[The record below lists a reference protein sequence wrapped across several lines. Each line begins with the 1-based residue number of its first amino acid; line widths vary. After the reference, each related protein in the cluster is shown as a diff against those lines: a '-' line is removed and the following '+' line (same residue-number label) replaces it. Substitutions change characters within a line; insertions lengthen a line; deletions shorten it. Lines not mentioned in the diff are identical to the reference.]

1 MILEINDEKE
11 KIKIIYD
18 NILIVFTKEVNKVSK
33 YILEIEIE
41 LNNQTNKLNNLV
53 SKAENSFQQYELLN
67 YEIGTIKKL
76 LLEVAGKITQKLLN
90 DILLIKNPNEA
101 IYLLIMIFYKIIK
114 SIDNNEKI
122 NNNNIKWE
130 ILQKKCTYSA
140 FNQYISLISKFF
152 HNGLNKED
160 LDEAMPFL
168 VNYEKLE
175 EILKKFG
182 NEYLI
187 ILEFI
192 KINIDYNIKL
202 NIIQN
207 LYNGNLNKN
216 NKINALQ
223 NEVNNLN
230 SLLEK
235 SKELFGEME
244 KELTILKFINLKM
257 KNWTK
262 NNKIFALNII
272 IKYNLHKQYNIIY
285 EFSQT
290 SEKEKYVIKLH
301 SEFKM
306 RENFLNNLF
315 ENKDKFNNGLNQKI
329 PQSTINYLFNNEK
342 NKYLLSLENQT
353 KNKKNKLKH
362 YKLNFLISQNFTKI
376 NNSLSS
382 RENYGDGSS
391 ETNNTQ
397 SKSRIKVPSSINMT
411 QIKNQ
416 NISAEKTTGRTKN
429 EKDNFKL
436 NNIIETSTLFKDD
449 EKIKY
454 NNFTERKNKNNK
466 SEHTLILEN
475 NEIDVNCFYCYKSS
489 I

>member
-1 MILEINDEKE
+1 MFLEINDLKE
-11 KIKIIYD
+11 KIKIIFD

-53 SKAENSFQQYELLN
+53 NKAENSFQQYELLN

-114 SIDNNEKI
+114 SIDNNDKI

-130 ILQKKCTYSA
+130 ILQKKCTYSS
-140 FNQYISLISKFF
+140 FNQYISLISEFF

-207 LYNGNLNKN
+207 LYHGSLNKN
-216 NKINALQ
+216 NKINYLQ

-230 SLLEK
+230 SLLDK
-235 SKELFGEME
+235 SKELFNEMD
-244 KELTILKFINLKM
+244 KELTILKFLNIKM

-272 IKYNLHKQYNIIY
+272 TKYNLHEQYNIIY

-290 SEKEKYVIKLH
+290 SEKEKYIIKLK
-301 SEFKM
+301 SEFKI
-306 RENFLNNLF
+306 RDNFLNNLF
-315 ENKDKFNNGLNQKI
+315 ENKDKFSNGLNQKI

-342 NKYLLSLENQT
+342 NKYLLSLDNQT
-353 KNKKNKLKH
+353 KKKKNKLK
-362 YKLNFLISQNFTKI
+362 YYELNLLI
-376 NNSLSS
+376 
-382 RENYGDGSS
+382 
-391 ETNNTQ
+391 
-397 SKSRIKVPSSINMT
+397 RIKAPSSINMA

-416 NISAEKTTGRTKN
+416 NISTEETTGKTKN
-429 EKDNFKL
+429 EKDIYKL
-436 NNIIETSTLFKDD
+436 NNINNNIIETGQILYND
-449 EKIKY
+449 EKIKL
-454 NNFTERKNKNNK
+454 NHFTEHKNKNNK

-475 NEIDVNCFYCYKSS
+475 NEIDLNCLYCYKFSN
-489 I
+489 

>member
-1 MILEINDEKE
+1 MFLEINDLKE
-11 KIKIIYD
+11 KIKIIFD

-53 SKAENSFQQYELLN
+53 NKAENSFQQYELLN

-114 SIDNNEKI
+114 SIDNNDKI

-130 ILQKKCTYSA
+130 ILQKKCTYSS
-140 FNQYISLISKFF
+140 FNQYISLISEFF

-207 LYNGNLNKN
+207 LYHGSLNKN
-216 NKINALQ
+216 NKINYLQ

-230 SLLEK
+230 SLLDK
-235 SKELFGEME
+235 YKELFNEME
-244 KELTILKFINLKM
+244 KELTILKFLNIKM

-272 IKYNLHKQYNIIY
+272 TKYNLHEQYNIIY

-290 SEKEKYVIKLH
+290 SEKEKYIIKLK
-301 SEFKM
+301 SEFKI
-306 RENFLNNLF
+306 RDNFLNNLF
-315 ENKDKFNNGLNQKI
+315 ENKDKFNIVLNQKI
-329 PQSTINYLFNNEK
+329 PE
-342 NKYLLSLENQT
+342 
-353 KNKKNKLKH
+353 
-362 YKLNFLISQNFTKI
+362 
-376 NNSLSS
+376 
-382 RENYGDGSS
+382 
-391 ETNNTQ
+391 
-397 SKSRIKVPSSINMT
+397 
-411 QIKNQ
+411 
-416 NISAEKTTGRTKN
+416 
-429 EKDNFKL
+429 
-436 NNIIETSTLFKDD
+436 
-449 EKIKY
+449 
-454 NNFTERKNKNNK
+454 
-466 SEHTLILEN
+466 
-475 NEIDVNCFYCYKSS
+475 
-489 I
+489 

>member
-1 MILEINDEKE
+1 MFLEINDLKE
-11 KIKIIYD
+11 KIKIIFD

-53 SKAENSFQQYELLN
+53 NKAENSFQQYELLN

-114 SIDNNEKI
+114 SIDNNDKI

-130 ILQKKCTYSA
+130 ILQKKCTYSS
-140 FNQYISLISKFF
+140 FNQYISLISEFF

-207 LYNGNLNKN
+207 LYHGSLNKN
-216 NKINALQ
+216 NKINYLQ

-230 SLLEK
+230 SLLDK
-235 SKELFGEME
+235 SKELFNEME
-244 KELTILKFINLKM
+244 KELTILKFLNIKM

-272 IKYNLHKQYNIIY
+272 TKYNLHEQYNIIY

-290 SEKEKYVIKLH
+290 SEKEKYIIKLK
-301 SEFKM
+301 SEFKI
-306 RENFLNNLF
+306 RDNFLNNLF
-315 ENKDKFNNGLNQKI
+315 ENKDKFSNGLNQKI

-342 NKYLLSLENQT
+342 NKYLLSLDNQT
-353 KNKKNKLKH
+353 KKKKNKLK
-362 YKLNFLISQNFTKI
+362 YYELNLLI
-376 NNSLSS
+376 
-382 RENYGDGSS
+382 
-391 ETNNTQ
+391 
-397 SKSRIKVPSSINMT
+397 RIKAPSSINMA

-416 NISAEKTTGRTKN
+416 NISTEETTGKTKN
-429 EKDNFKL
+429 EKDIYKL
-436 NNIIETSTLFKDD
+436 NNINNNIIETGQILYND
-449 EKIKY
+449 EKIKL
-454 NNFTERKNKNNK
+454 NHFTEHKNKNNK

-475 NEIDVNCFYCYKSS
+475 NEIDLNCLYCYKFSN
-489 I
+489 

>member
-1 MILEINDEKE
+1 MFLEINDLKE
-11 KIKIIYD
+11 KIKIIFD

-53 SKAENSFQQYELLN
+53 NKAENSFQQYELLN

-114 SIDNNEKI
+114 SIDNNDKI

-130 ILQKKCTYSA
+130 ILQKKCTYSS
-140 FNQYISLISKFF
+140 FNQYISLISEFF

-207 LYNGNLNKN
+207 LYHGSLNKN
-216 NKINALQ
+216 NKINYLQ

-230 SLLEK
+230 SLLDK
-235 SKELFGEME
+235 SKELFNEMD
-244 KELTILKFINLKM
+244 KELTILKFLNIKM

-272 IKYNLHKQYNIIY
+272 TKYNLHEQYNIIY

-290 SEKEKYVIKLH
+290 SEKEKYIIKLK
-301 SEFKM
+301 SEFKI
-306 RENFLNNLF
+306 RDNFLNNLF
-315 ENKDKFNNGLNQKI
+315 ENKDKFSNGLNQKI

-353 KNKKNKLKH
+353 KKKKNKLK
-362 YKLNFLISQNFTKI
+362 YYELNLLI
-376 NNSLSS
+376 
-382 RENYGDGSS
+382 
-391 ETNNTQ
+391 
-397 SKSRIKVPSSINMT
+397 RIKAPSSINMA

-416 NISAEKTTGRTKN
+416 NISTEETTGKTKN
-429 EKDNFKL
+429 EKDIYKL
-436 NNIIETSTLFKDD
+436 NNINNNIIETGQILYND
-449 EKIKY
+449 EKIKL
-454 NNFTERKNKNNK
+454 NHFTEHKNKNNK

-475 NEIDVNCFYCYKSS
+475 NEIDLNCLYCYKFSN
-489 I
+489 

>member
-1 MILEINDEKE
+1 MFLEINDLKE
-11 KIKIIYD
+11 KIKIIFD

-53 SKAENSFQQYELLN
+53 NKAENSFQQYELLN

-76 LLEVAGKITQKLLN
+76 LLEVGGKINQKLLD

-114 SIDNNEKI
+114 SIDNNDKI

-130 ILQKKCTYSA
+130 ILQKKCTYSS
-140 FNQYISLISKFF
+140 FNQYISLISEFF

-207 LYNGNLNKN
+207 LYHGSLNKN
-216 NKINALQ
+216 NKINYLQ

-230 SLLEK
+230 SLLDK
-235 SKELFGEME
+235 SKELFNEMD
-244 KELTILKFINLKM
+244 KELTILKFLNIKM

-272 IKYNLHKQYNIIY
+272 TKYNLHEQYNIIY

-290 SEKEKYVIKLH
+290 SEKEKYIIKLK
-301 SEFKM
+301 SEFKI
-306 RENFLNNLF
+306 RDNFLNNLF
-315 ENKDKFNNGLNQKI
+315 ENKDKFSNGLNQKI

-342 NKYLLSLENQT
+342 NKYLLSLDNQT
-353 KNKKNKLKH
+353 KKKKNKLK
-362 YKLNFLISQNFTKI
+362 YYELNLLI
-376 NNSLSS
+376 
-382 RENYGDGSS
+382 
-391 ETNNTQ
+391 
-397 SKSRIKVPSSINMT
+397 RIKAPSSINMA

-416 NISAEKTTGRTKN
+416 NISTEETTGKTKN
-429 EKDNFKL
+429 EKDIYKL
-436 NNIIETSTLFKDD
+436 NNINNNIIETGQILYND
-449 EKIKY
+449 EKIKL
-454 NNFTERKNKNNK
+454 NHFTEHKNKNNK

-475 NEIDVNCFYCYKSS
+475 NEIDLNCLYCYKFSN
-489 I
+489 

>member
-1 MILEINDEKE
+1 MFLEINDLKE
-11 KIKIIYD
+11 KIKIIFD

-53 SKAENSFQQYELLN
+53 NKAENSFQQYELLN

-114 SIDNNEKI
+114 SIDNNDKI
-122 NNNNIKWE
+122 NNNNIK
-130 ILQKKCTYSA
+130 LKKKKKKCTYSS
-140 FNQYISLISKFF
+140 FNQYISLISEFF

-207 LYNGNLNKN
+207 LYHGSLNKN
-216 NKINALQ
+216 NKINYLQ

-230 SLLEK
+230 SLLDK
-235 SKELFGEME
+235 SKELFNEME
-244 KELTILKFINLKM
+244 KELTILKFLNIKM

-272 IKYNLHKQYNIIY
+272 TKYNLHEQYNIIY

-290 SEKEKYVIKLH
+290 SEKEKYIIKLK
-301 SEFKM
+301 SEFKI
-306 RENFLNNLF
+306 RDNFLNNLF
-315 ENKDKFNNGLNQKI
+315 ENKDKFSNGLNQKI

-342 NKYLLSLENQT
+342 NKYLLSLDNQT
-353 KNKKNKLKH
+353 KKKKNKLK
-362 YKLNFLISQNFTKI
+362 YYELNLLI
-376 NNSLSS
+376 
-382 RENYGDGSS
+382 
-391 ETNNTQ
+391 
-397 SKSRIKVPSSINMT
+397 RIKAPSSINMA

-416 NISAEKTTGRTKN
+416 NISTEETTGKTKN
-429 EKDNFKL
+429 EKDIYKL
-436 NNIIETSTLFKDD
+436 NNINNNIIETGQILYND
-449 EKIKY
+449 EKIKL
-454 NNFTERKNKNNK
+454 NHFTEHKNKNNK

-475 NEIDVNCFYCYKSS
+475 NEIDLNCLYCYKFSN
-489 I
+489 

>member
-41 LNNQTNKLNNLV
+41 VNNQTNKLNNLV

-67 YEIGTIKKL
+67 YEIGTIKNL
-76 LLEVAGKITQKLLN
+76 LLEVGGKINQKLLN

-114 SIDNNEKI
+114 SIDSNEKI
-122 NNNNIKWE
+122 NSNNIKWE
-130 ILQKKCTYSA
+130 ILQKKCTYST

-207 LYNGNLNKN
+207 LYHGSLNKN
-216 NKINALQ
+216 NKINYLQ

-244 KELTILKFINLKM
+244 KELTILKFLNIKM

-272 IKYNLHKQYNIIY
+272 TKYNLHEQYNIIY

-290 SEKEKYVIKLH
+290 SEKEKYIIKLK
-301 SEFKM
+301 SEFKI
-306 RENFLNNLF
+306 RDNFLNNLF
-315 ENKDKFNNGLNQKI
+315 ENKDKFSNGLNQKI

-342 NKYLLSLENQT
+342 NKYLLSLDNQT
-353 KNKKNKLKH
+353 KKKKNKLK
-362 YKLNFLISQNFTKI
+362 YYELNLLI
-376 NNSLSS
+376 
-382 RENYGDGSS
+382 
-391 ETNNTQ
+391 
-397 SKSRIKVPSSINMT
+397 RIKAPSSINMA

-416 NISAEKTTGRTKN
+416 NISTEETTGKTKN
-429 EKDNFKL
+429 EKDIYKL
-436 NNIIETSTLFKDD
+436 NNINNNIIETGQILYND
-449 EKIKY
+449 EKIKL
-454 NNFTERKNKNNK
+454 NHFTEHKNKNNK

-475 NEIDVNCFYCYKSS
+475 NEIDLNCLYCYKFSN
-489 I
+489 

>member
-1 MILEINDEKE
+1 MFLEINDLKE
-11 KIKIIYD
+11 KIKIIFD

-53 SKAENSFQQYELLN
+53 NKAENSFQQYELLN

-114 SIDNNEKI
+114 SIDNNDKI

-130 ILQKKCTYSA
+130 ILQKKCTYSS
-140 FNQYISLISKFF
+140 FNQYISLISEFF

-207 LYNGNLNKN
+207 LYHGSLNKN
-216 NKINALQ
+216 NKINYLQ

-230 SLLEK
+230 SLLDK
-235 SKELFGEME
+235 SKELFNEMD
-244 KELTILKFINLKM
+244 KELTILKFLNIKM

-272 IKYNLHKQYNIIY
+272 TKYNLHEQYNIIY

-290 SEKEKYVIKLH
+290 
-301 SEFKM
+301 
-306 RENFLNNLF
+306 
-315 ENKDKFNNGLNQKI
+315 
-329 PQSTINYLFNNEK
+329 
-342 NKYLLSLENQT
+342 
-353 KNKKNKLKH
+353 
-362 YKLNFLISQNFTKI
+362 
-376 NNSLSS
+376 
-382 RENYGDGSS
+382 
-391 ETNNTQ
+391 
-397 SKSRIKVPSSINMT
+397 
-411 QIKNQ
+411 
-416 NISAEKTTGRTKN
+416 
-429 EKDNFKL
+429 
-436 NNIIETSTLFKDD
+436 
-449 EKIKY
+449 
-454 NNFTERKNKNNK
+454 
-466 SEHTLILEN
+466 
-475 NEIDVNCFYCYKSS
+475 
-489 I
+489 

>member
-1 MILEINDEKE
+1 MFLEINDLKE
-11 KIKIIYD
+11 KIKIIFD

-53 SKAENSFQQYELLN
+53 NKAENSFQQYELLN

-114 SIDNNEKI
+114 SIDNNDKI

-130 ILQKKCTYSA
+130 IIKKKCTYSS

-207 LYNGNLNKN
+207 LYHGSLNKN
-216 NKINALQ
+216 NKINYLQ

-230 SLLEK
+230 SLLDK
-235 SKELFGEME
+235 SKELFNEMD
-244 KELTILKFINLKM
+244 KELTILKFLNIKM

-272 IKYNLHKQYNIIY
+272 TKYNLHEQYNIIY

-290 SEKEKYVIKLH
+290 SEKEKYIIKLK
-301 SEFKM
+301 SEFKI
-306 RENFLNNLF
+306 RDNFLNNLF
-315 ENKDKFNNGLNQKI
+315 ENKDKFSNGLNQKI

-342 NKYLLSLENQT
+342 NKYLLSLDNQT
-353 KNKKNKLKH
+353 KKKKNKLK
-362 YKLNFLISQNFTKI
+362 YYELNLLI
-376 NNSLSS
+376 
-382 RENYGDGSS
+382 
-391 ETNNTQ
+391 
-397 SKSRIKVPSSINMT
+397 RIKAPSSINMA

-416 NISAEKTTGRTKN
+416 NISTEETTGKTKN
-429 EKDNFKL
+429 EKDIYKL
-436 NNIIETSTLFKDD
+436 NNINNNIIETGQILYND
-449 EKIKY
+449 EKIKL
-454 NNFTERKNKNNK
+454 NHFTEHKNKNNK

-475 NEIDVNCFYCYKSS
+475 NEIDLNCLYCYKFSN
-489 I
+489 

>member
-1 MILEINDEKE
+1 MFLEINDLKE
-11 KIKIIYD
+11 KIKIIFD

-53 SKAENSFQQYELLN
+53 NKAENSFQQYELLN

-114 SIDNNEKI
+114 NNDNNDKI

-130 ILQKKCTYSA
+130 ILQKKCTYSS
-140 FNQYISLISKFF
+140 FNQYISLISEFF

-207 LYNGNLNKN
+207 LYNGSLNKN
-216 NKINALQ
+216 NKINYLQ

-230 SLLEK
+230 SLLDK
-235 SKELFGEME
+235 SKELFNEMD
-244 KELTILKFINLKM
+244 KELTILKFLNIKM

-272 IKYNLHKQYNIIY
+272 TKYNLHEQYNIIY

-290 SEKEKYVIKLH
+290 SEKEKYIIKLK
-301 SEFKM
+301 SEFKI
-306 RENFLNNLF
+306 RDNFLNNLF
-315 ENKDKFNNGLNQKI
+315 ENKDKFSNGLNQKI
-329 PQSTINYLFNNEK
+329 L
-342 NKYLLSLENQT
+342 
-353 KNKKNKLKH
+353 
-362 YKLNFLISQNFTKI
+362 
-376 NNSLSS
+376 
-382 RENYGDGSS
+382 
-391 ETNNTQ
+391 
-397 SKSRIKVPSSINMT
+397 
-411 QIKNQ
+411 
-416 NISAEKTTGRTKN
+416 
-429 EKDNFKL
+429 
-436 NNIIETSTLFKDD
+436 
-449 EKIKY
+449 
-454 NNFTERKNKNNK
+454 
-466 SEHTLILEN
+466 
-475 NEIDVNCFYCYKSS
+475 
-489 I
+489 

>member
-1 MILEINDEKE
+1 LFLEINDLKE
-11 KIKIIYD
+11 KIKIIFD

-53 SKAENSFQQYELLN
+53 NKAENSFQQYELLN

-114 SIDNNEKI
+114 SIDNNDKI

-130 ILQKKCTYSA
+130 ILQKKCTYSS
-140 FNQYISLISKFF
+140 FNQYISLISEFF

-207 LYNGNLNKN
+207 LYHGSLNKN
-216 NKINALQ
+216 NKINYLQ

-230 SLLEK
+230 SLLDK
-235 SKELFGEME
+235 SKELFNEMD
-244 KELTILKFINLKM
+244 KELTILKFLNIKM

-272 IKYNLHKQYNIIY
+272 TKYNLHEQYNIIY

-290 SEKEKYVIKLH
+290 SEKEKYIIKLK
-301 SEFKM
+301 SEFKI
-306 RENFLNNLF
+306 RDNFLNNLF
-315 ENKDKFNNGLNQKI
+315 ENKDKFSNGLNQKI

-342 NKYLLSLENQT
+342 NKYLLSLDNQT
-353 KNKKNKLKH
+353 KKKKNKLK
-362 YKLNFLISQNFTKI
+362 YYELNLLI
-376 NNSLSS
+376 
-382 RENYGDGSS
+382 
-391 ETNNTQ
+391 
-397 SKSRIKVPSSINMT
+397 RIKAPSSINMA

-416 NISAEKTTGRTKN
+416 NISTEETTGKTKN
-429 EKDNFKL
+429 EKDIYKL
-436 NNIIETSTLFKDD
+436 NNINNNIIETGQILYND
-449 EKIKY
+449 EKIKL
-454 NNFTERKNKNNK
+454 NHFTEHKNKNNK

-475 NEIDVNCFYCYKSS
+475 NEIDLNCLYCYKFSN
-489 I
+489 

>member
-1 MILEINDEKE
+1 LFLEINDLKE
-11 KIKIIYD
+11 KIKIIFD

-53 SKAENSFQQYELLN
+53 NKAENSFQQYELLN

-114 SIDNNEKI
+114 SIDNNDKI

-130 ILQKKCTYSA
+130 ILQKKCTYSS
-140 FNQYISLISKFF
+140 FNQYISLISEFF

-207 LYNGNLNKN
+207 LYHGSLNKN
-216 NKINALQ
+216 NKINYLQ

-230 SLLEK
+230 SLLDK
-235 SKELFGEME
+235 SKELFNEMD
-244 KELTILKFINLKM
+244 KELTILKFLNIKM

-272 IKYNLHKQYNIIY
+272 TKYNLHEQYNIIY

-290 SEKEKYVIKLH
+290 SEKEKYIIKLK
-301 SEFKM
+301 SEFKI
-306 RENFLNNLF
+306 RDNFLNNLF
-315 ENKDKFNNGLNQKI
+315 ENKDKFCNGLNQKI

-342 NKYLLSLENQT
+342 NKYLLSLDNKT
-353 KNKKNKLKH
+353 KKKKNKLK
-362 YKLNFLISQNFTKI
+362 YYELNLLI
-376 NNSLSS
+376 
-382 RENYGDGSS
+382 
-391 ETNNTQ
+391 
-397 SKSRIKVPSSINMT
+397 RIKAPSSINMA

-416 NISAEKTTGRTKN
+416 NISTEETTGKTKN
-429 EKDNFKL
+429 EKDIYKL
-436 NNIIETSTLFKDD
+436 NNINNNIIETGQILYND
-449 EKIKY
+449 EKIKL
-454 NNFTERKNKNNK
+454 NHFTEHKNKNNK

-475 NEIDVNCFYCYKSS
+475 NEIDLNCLYCYKFSN
-489 I
+489 